1 MGFSFRIY
9 YVCNLL
15 LIAICNI
22 WLLVIVSLFCFLWFS
37 QQSVDL
43 LNTTKDDI
51 VTPLVSCL
59 PFLTW
64 EIKTRNDL
72 GEAKNWT
79 ATIEIYTSWSSSF
92 QMFYKIGT
100 LKNFAIFT
108 EKHLQSVFNNSV
120 ADLITSFL
128 SKV

>member
-15 LIAICNI
+15 LIAICDI
-22 WLLVIVSLFCFLWFS
+22 WLLVIVSLF
-37 QQSVDL
+37 SVFCDSLNIDL

-72 GEAKNWT
+72 REAKNWT

-92 QMFYKIGT
+92 QMFCKIGT

-120 ADLITSFL
+120 ADLITSFF